1 VSGKHG
7 PNSWQD
13 YLEVHRS
20 RLADF
25 ADHFIIE
32 DRLTST
38 RTRSQVVWKGELLCA
53 DGIEI
58 HVTKTQEV
66 TYRGGQPWVET
77 VDYSY
82 HVFRRHG
89 QVPTHLVRYDNST
102 HHRHPDPYHRHRYD
116 ANGQEILP
124 PEHVG
129 EAGWPTL
136 GEVIEEAYALWR
148 PGG

>member
-1 VSGKHG
+1 MRGRDRD
-7 PNSWQD
+7 PRDQD
-13 YLEVHRS
+13 
-20 RLADF
+20 
-25 ADHFIIE
+25 
-32 DRLTST
+32 
-38 RTRSQVVWKGELLCA
+38 
-53 DGIEI
+53 
-58 HVTKTQEV
+58 QEV

-89 QVPTHLVRYDNST
+89 QVPTHLVRYDNSA